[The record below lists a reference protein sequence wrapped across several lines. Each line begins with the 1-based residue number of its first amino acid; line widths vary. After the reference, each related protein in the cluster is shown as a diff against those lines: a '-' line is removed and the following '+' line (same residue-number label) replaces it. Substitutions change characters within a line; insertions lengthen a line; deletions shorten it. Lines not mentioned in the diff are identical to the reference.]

1 MLLVAVST
9 SKPERS
15 TFEVTTCKFL
25 INPTPL
31 PDIYELYCLGSNNQ
45 IEKLTHACVPDL
57 QTSNLLKEIIS
68 TENMFESVSDKIKSK
83 KANYV
88 ECNYHKE
95 FKKWIPFKKCDSM
108 DQINLINETQIIL
121 DSL

>member
-1 MLLVAVST
+1 M
-9 SKPERS
+9 
-15 TFEVTTCKFL
+15 
-25 INPTPL
+25 
-31 PDIYELYCLGSNNQ
+31 
-45 IEKLTHACVPDL
+45 THACVPDL
-57 QTSNLLKEIIS
+57 ITSNLLKEIVS
-68 TENMFESVSDKIKSK
+68 TENMFDSVSDKVKSK
-83 KANYV
+83 KAIFV